1 MILGNRINY
10 PKLNIDKMDLILLDV
25 KFWIKS
31 GYI

>member
-10 PKLNIDKMDLILLDV
+10 LKLNIDKMDLILLDV
-25 KFWIKS
+25 KFWIKF